1 MPSRDDVQ
9 YAMETT
15 RVLMAPDRRIDTF
28 GDTRFEFLLLSEL
41 MDEAGRI
48 RIRTGDIE
56 AVRPR
61 LVRPEAYRNVEF
73 DGFDDEARE
82 RLDRMIEKMRQSGQD
97 MAFLNYGFRFARGQ
111 VTEELLTDSL
121 DDVRE
126 RLLDRARAEGNPA
139 RAVIEG
145 VDDVWEVSVVKFTL
159 DMIMASLPINRF
171 DFQRRGLL

>member
-1 MPSRDDVQ
+1 MHSPDDVQ

-15 RVLMAPDRRIDTF
+15 RVLRPPDRRIDTF

-41 MDEAGRI
+41 MDSAGQI

-61 LVRPEAYRNVEF
+61 LVKPESYQELEF
-73 DGFDDEARE
+73 EGFDDKARGRIE
-82 RLDRMIEKMRQSGQD
+82 RMIEKMREEGKD
-97 MAFLNYGFRFARGQ
+97 MAFLNYGFRFARGK
-111 VTEELLTDSL
+111 VTEELVHDSL
-121 DDVRE
+121 DEV
-126 RLLDRARAEGNPA
+126 RARVMEDARVTGNPA
-139 RAVIEG
+139 QAVIEG
-145 VDDVWEVSVVKFTL
+145 VDDAWEVSVVKFTL